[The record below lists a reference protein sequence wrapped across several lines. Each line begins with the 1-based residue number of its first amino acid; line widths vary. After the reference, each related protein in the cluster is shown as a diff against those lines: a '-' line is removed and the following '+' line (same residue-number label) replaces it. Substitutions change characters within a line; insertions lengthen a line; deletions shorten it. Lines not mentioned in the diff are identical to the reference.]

1 MMNLIEFAGIAIVV
15 NMVTHWYKPIQ
26 GFKSKITDKLPLWM
40 AIPFMCS
47 KCLGF
52 IVGIIWYQN
61 LAVGALLSFVSYL
74 IENAIYF
81 IDLTRE
87 EK

>member
-15 NMVTHWYKPIQ
+15 NMVAHWYKPIQ
-26 GFKSKITDKLPLWM
+26 GFKSQIVDKLPLWVAM
-40 AIPFMCS
+40 PLICS

-52 IVGIIWYQN
+52 IFCLVWYQN
-61 LAVGALLSFVSYL
+61 LPMAALLSFVSYV